1 MRAGPTF
8 MRDCAIAATALAILL
23 ILPTL
28 WQNKALVDLVI
39 RISAFALFATSL
51 NLLVG
56 YTGMVSFGHGMFFG
70 LGAYSF
76 GLMMQKL
83 GTSIPTAFLLTLV
96 VNAIFALVIGL
107 ISIRLKEIYFSFVTL
122 ALQMLIYSLIIAWIP
137 LTGGDQGLQGGIPR
151 PPFLGV
157 TLSQIGH
164 LYVFSVVLLIVG
176 LFILRHIVES
186 PFGFTLRLIRDNADR
201 ASFLG
206 INVFRVKLMAF
217 VLAGVFAGV
226 GGIIM
231 ALFVSGAYP
240 EFSNWTMSGEA
251 VFMIMMGG
259 VSTFIGP
266 TVGAII
272 LLMLND
278 LVTRRTEH
286 HGLALGA
293 IILLFALGL
302 RKGVT
307 DFIAEKWRER
317 RSLRVPAKELT

>member
-1 MRAGPTF
+1 MHERSTF
-8 MRDCAIAATALAILL
+8 WRDLIIGALVLAVLL
-23 ILPTL
+23 LLPIV
-28 WQNKALVDLVI
+28 WPNKALVDLVI

-70 LGAYSF
+70 LGSYSF
-76 GLMMQKL
+76 GLIMQKL
-83 GTSIPTAFLLTLV
+83 GTSIPVAFVMTLGV
-96 VNAIFALVIGL
+96 SAVFAFVIGL

-122 ALQMLIYSLIIAWIP
+122 ALQMLIYSLIVAWVP

-151 PPFLGV
+151 PPFLGIN
-157 TLSQIGH
+157 LGNINH
-164 LYVFSVVLLIVG
+164 LYSFSVVLLVLG
-176 LFILRHIVES
+176 LLVIRHIVES
-186 PFGFTLRLIRDNADR
+186 PFGYTLRLIRDNAER

-206 INVFRVKLMAF
+206 IDVFRVKLIAF
-217 VLAGVFAGV
+217 VIAGVFAGI
-226 GGIIM
+226 GGIVM

-259 VSTFIGP
+259 VSTFVGP

-278 LVTRRTEH
+278 FVTRKTEY
-286 HGLALGA
+286 HGLALGTV
-293 IILLFALGL
+293 ILLFALGL
-302 RKGVT
+302 RKGIT
-307 DFIAEKWRER
+307 DFIADWWRNR
-317 RSLRVPAKELT
+317 QPAKPQV